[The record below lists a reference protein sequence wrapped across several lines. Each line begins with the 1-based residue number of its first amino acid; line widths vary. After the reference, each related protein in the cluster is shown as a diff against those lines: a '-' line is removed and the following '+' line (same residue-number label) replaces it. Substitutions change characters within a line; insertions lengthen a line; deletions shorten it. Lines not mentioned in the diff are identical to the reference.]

1 MWRYLGLFQLLT
13 LSAVHLWGGPQI
25 KPDTERER
33 RDSIESLRQADKVL
47 RTIQKHYAVE
57 VPYRDLI
64 YGSIHGMTR
73 RLDPHTSFLS
83 PQAFKAMASRQ
94 AGSFFGVGILVSM
107 RAGRLVVIAP
117 IEGTPASRAGL
128 LTGDVIS
135 HVDGEPTERL
145 NLGAAV
151 SLIKG
156 PKDSEVV
163 LTVRRHGL
171 KEPLELRLARDEI
184 PQETVRYAYMMTP
197 NTGYLRLTDFIRSTS
212 QEFTDA
218 MESLRQQGM
227 RRLILDLRSNGGGLL
242 NAVVDVAS
250 HFVPRGETIVS
261 TKGRI
266 PKSNQ
271 KYVAKSSYP
280 EWDLPLVVLTNH
292 GTASAAEILSGSI
305 QDHDLG
311 LLVGTT
317 TWGKSLVQTVYNLG
331 TGAGMALTTALYF
344 TPAGRQIQRDFSSF
358 YDYYSNSSEGS
369 TPDSS
374 SPPEGDA
381 YRTALGRPV
390 FAAGGISPDVEVNL
404 PAAPDG
410 LAVLYS
416 HNVFMRFAVEYVGI
430 KGRLSSDWRPDPKT
444 LTEFEVWLGRQAIDG
459 ELTLDLGKAELAK
472 WVLRQIHA
480 DVMNALYGTEAAH
493 RVTAEGDLQIQRALE
508 LFDEASKLLQK
519 RRQLMK

>member
-47 RTIQKHYAVE
+47 RAIQKHYAVE

-145 NLGAAV
+145 TLGAAV

-197 NTGYLRLTDFIRSTS
+197 NTGYLRSTS
-212 QEFTDA
+212 SVPLPR
-218 MESLRQQGM
+218 SLPM
-227 RRLILDLRSNGGGLL
+227 PWNHCV
-242 NAVVDVAS
+242 N
-250 HFVPRGETIVS
+250 RGC
-261 TKGRI
+261 
-266 PKSNQ
+266 
-271 KYVAKSSYP
+271 
-280 EWDLPLVVLTNH
+280 
-292 GTASAAEILSGSI
+292 
-305 QDHDLG
+305 
-311 LLVGTT
+311 
-317 TWGKSLVQTVYNLG
+317 
-331 TGAGMALTTALYF
+331 AG
-344 TPAGRQIQRDFSSF
+344 
-358 YDYYSNSSEGS
+358 
-369 TPDSS
+369 
-374 SPPEGDA
+374 
-381 YRTALGRPV
+381 
-390 FAAGGISPDVEVNL
+390 
-404 PAAPDG
+404 
-410 LAVLYS
+410 
-416 HNVFMRFAVEYVGI
+416 
-430 KGRLSSDWRPDPKT
+430 
-444 LTEFEVWLGRQAIDG
+444 
-459 ELTLDLGKAELAK
+459 
-472 WVLRQIHA
+472 
-480 DVMNALYGTEAAH
+480 
-493 RVTAEGDLQIQRALE
+493 
-508 LFDEASKLLQK
+508 
-519 RRQLMK
+519 